1 MGEVAIENISALW
14 RLIPTPGAGFTFTP
28 DHSRAQNSVANLP
41 SPPPSVLQP
50 SRRDQCLQTAIGILA
65 EQPPTYHMSRGIKS
79 VVRVDCGPWRAAVSG
94 GPG

>member
-41 SPPPSVLQP
+41 SPPPSYYSLLVETNACKRRLGFWQN
-50 SRRDQCLQTAIGILA
+50 SRQHTTCR
-65 EQPPTYHMSRGIKS
+65 
-79 VVRVDCGPWRAAVSG
+79 VVSNQWLE
-94 GPG
+94 